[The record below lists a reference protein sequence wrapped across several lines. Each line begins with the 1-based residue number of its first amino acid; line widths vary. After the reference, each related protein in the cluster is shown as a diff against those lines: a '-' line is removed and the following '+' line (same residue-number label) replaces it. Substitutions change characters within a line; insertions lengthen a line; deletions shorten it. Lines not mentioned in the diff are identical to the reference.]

1 MITSKHRRLI
11 ILLISALFGL
21 LSSLSLPAWSN
32 SQSNTQATALRS
44 LGEVLRKQGLLEASQ
59 KVLQLSLIALE
70 KSPQSGVVLFS
81 LGNTERTLGN

>member
-32 SQSNTQATALRS
+32 SQSNQA
-44 LGEVLRKQGLLEASQ
+44 
-59 KVLQLSLIALE
+59 LQLAQQGQ
-70 KSPQSGVVLFS
+70 QSYNA
-81 LGNTERTLGN
+81 GNFDQAIQLWQAAAKAY